1 MLMYCSGPLAS
12 SLPCKS
18 LVCGYAVRTALGQN
32 DLLAL
37 NEGALRCVWQP
48 RLHFLKCQW
57 AQQGCLTYSLY
68 MGTFILTL
76 KHDFRWGCPTAGMH
90 PKRWALFL
98 LAAQH
103 NAAGPVRSCSG
114 CSGSCSFWPR
124 PQLRHVCSCVCP
136 LWVPSHP
143 CAVEERKMGSRSLE
157 HNVRPRLANIIAGIF
172 STFVALSS
180 GCLSMVF
187 WKDSRLLICLH
198 WDELCTVL
206 CHWSVSDLDFCFLV
220 LHTYECCL
228 TYCLVG
234 AIYNCLATNEACVKM
249 KPITYSYQFFY

>member
-1 MLMYCSGPLAS
+1 MTSGGVVPLLECIPKDEPCS
-12 SLPCKS
+12 C
-18 LVCGYAVRTALGQN
+18 
-32 DLLAL
+32 
-37 NEGALRCVWQP
+37 WQP
-48 RLHFLKCQW
+48 STMQQVPLGPAPAVLAPVVSDPGHSSGMFMCLSTLG
-57 AQQGCLTYSLY
+57 AQPSLCC
-68 MGTFILTL
+68 
-76 KHDFRWGCPTAGMH
+76 WGKEDG
-90 PKRWALFL
+90 
-98 LAAQH
+98 Q
-103 NAAGPVRSCSG
+103 
-114 CSGSCSFWPR
+114 
-124 PQLRHVCSCVCP
+124 Q
-136 LWVPSHP
+136 
-143 CAVEERKMGSRSLE
+143 ESLE
-157 HNVRPRLANIIAGIF
+157 HKVRPRLANIIAGIF

-187 WKDSRLLICLH
+187 WKHSRLLICLH